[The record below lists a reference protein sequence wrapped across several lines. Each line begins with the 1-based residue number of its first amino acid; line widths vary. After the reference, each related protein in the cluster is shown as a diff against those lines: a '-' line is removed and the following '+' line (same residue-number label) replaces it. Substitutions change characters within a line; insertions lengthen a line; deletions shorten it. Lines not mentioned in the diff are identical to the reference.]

1 MKRLKYNYKNEKY
14 NIFTISYKYKNG
26 FNGTHRILSK
36 CNSKEQLK
44 DIIDKQLNRAN
55 RAKFRVI
62 YGKRIINGW
71 LLKMDV
77 VSFKIN

>member
-1 MKRLKYNYKNEKY
+1 MGRLKYKYKNEEY
-14 NIFTISYKYKNG
+14 NIFTINYKYKNG
-26 FNGTHRILSK
+26 FKGVHRILSK

-77 VSFKIN
+77 ESFEIE